1 MTTAERLTQL
11 KQDFD
16 DVYNAGRRSQHDEFW
31 DAFQNNGNRDNYQYA
46 FGDGWNNI
54 NLKPKYDIKPI
65 SIGAAAMF
73 KNCGFSGNLKEH
85 FEKLGITIDTS
96 GATSVGSMFQNADK
110 ITEVPFLDLSTC
122 TNTLGNTFNGC
133 TSLVTLHLELFE
145 INKPVSTTFK
155 DCQSLTDL
163 TIDGTIVYVFNLE
176 DSPKLTAKSIVSVIN
191 ALSSKNGGSLTLS
204 ETAVNNAFTNDEWD
218 ALVETKPN
226 WTISLM

>member
-1 MTTAERLTQL
+1 MNIAEKL
-11 KQDFD
+11 KNISENVLKVF
-16 DVYNAGRRSQHDEFW
+16 NAGRRSQHDEFW

-46 FGDGWNNI
+46 FGDGWNNS

-73 KNCGFSGNLKEH
+73 KNCRFSGNLKEH

-163 TIDGTIVYVFNLE
+163 TIDGTIGVYGFNLE

-191 ALSSKNGGSLTLS
+191 ALSSENGGSLTLS
-204 ETAVNNAFTNDEWD
+204 ETAVNNAFTND
-218 ALVETKPN
+218 
-226 WTISLM
+226 